1 MLNLQETLETE
12 YSTIYIG
19 WEANQKLGLGILL
32 WLQLQRK
39 LILKF
44 LKLPTLRGESLSFT
58 LNSLLQNILFL
69 INEKSINKL
78 WKKIFIQHCLKFKA
92 IPKHAEIINLIP
104 KTLLI
109 KADFFV
115 TIIALCDKFKGHA
128 RIYTELF
135 TYFQKYFEKWIYTV
149 SK

>member
-44 LKLPTLRGESLSFT
+44 LKIAYLKGR
-58 LNSLLQNILFL
+58 ILVFYT
-69 INEKSINKL
+69 
-78 WKKIFIQHCLKFKA
+78 KFSS
-92 IPKHAEIINLIP
+92 
-104 KTLLI
+104 T
-109 KADFFV
+109 
-115 TIIALCDKFKGHA
+115 
-128 RIYTELF
+128 
-135 TYFQKYFEKWIYTV
+135 KYLV
-149 SK
+149 SD